1 MVDDIIKDKENSR
14 RRMLEQAAGITIYKT
29 RKREAKLKL
38 DATEQDLARIED
50 LLFEI
55 NNQLKSLESQAKK
68 AEKYYEIK
76 KDYKELSVE
85 LAKAS
90 LEGFNITY
98 KKLNEQQQ
106 QEIDRRFE
114 LEAGIA
120 QAEAAIE
127 QDKVGF
133 IEQEKQLQEMQ
144 HAFNALLGSVRDKEN
159 EKSLGEQRL
168 QYLKKK
174 GGKKPQ

>member
-1 MVDDIIKDKENSR
+1 M
-14 RRMLEQAAGITIYKT
+14 
-29 RKREAKLKL
+29 
-38 DATEQDLARIED
+38 
-50 LLFEI
+50 
-55 NNQLKSLESQAKK
+55 
-68 AEKYYEIK
+68 
-76 KDYKELSVE
+76 
-85 LAKAS
+85 
-90 LEGFNITY
+90 
-98 KKLNEQQQ
+98 NEQQQ

-168 QYLKKK
+168 QYLKEREKTSVIFFRNQK
-174 GGKKPQ
+174 DN